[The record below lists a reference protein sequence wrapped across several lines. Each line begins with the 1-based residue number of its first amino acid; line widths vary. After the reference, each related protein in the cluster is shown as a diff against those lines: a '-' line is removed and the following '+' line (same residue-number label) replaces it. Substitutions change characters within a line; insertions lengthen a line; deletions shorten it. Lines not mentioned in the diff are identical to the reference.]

1 MVLHIPMGAS
11 CSSVFRTR
19 RDSFKVSSSG
29 QKGGESNRLAVAVYR
44 VAPEELSSSL
54 GKGKGK
60 INEIRYLESFE
71 YLRGDV

>member
-1 MVLHIPMGAS
+1 MGPS
-11 CSSVFRTR
+11 RSSVLRTR
-19 RDSFKVSSSG
+19 RDSSKVSSLG
-29 QKGGESNRLAVAVYR
+29 QAGGESNRLAVAVCR

-60 INEIRYLESFE
+60 INEIRYLEGSE